1 MIEIL
6 FISLIISYFVLWIYS
21 MFKLIDSKME
31 SSRFKLLLILV
42 LIVLQ
47 PIGLGCFWTYKYYN
61 NKKSL
66 GNANTAA

>member
-1 MIEIL
+1 
-6 FISLIISYFVLWIYS
+6 